1 MLVRDV
7 QPGVMRLHLQGR
19 GWTRTVSVLTD
30 GREPTFP
37 HPLKDS
43 GETTG
48 DPELDQAVRAYVQHQ
63 LAARAGEHA
72 RPLAWWP
79 R

>member
-19 GWTRTVSVLTD
+19 DWARTVSVLTD
-30 GREPTFP
+30 GRAPTFP

-43 GETTG
+43 GESTG
-48 DPELDQAVRAYVQHQ
+48 DAELDQAVRSYVQQQ
-63 LAARAGEHA
+63 LAACAA
-72 RPLAWWP
+72 DRPRP
-79 R
+79 RGRRL